1 MPEEILEVIED
12 IADEEEASYKVRVV
26 SLNNI
31 NKVVVEDWGKT
42 QILLG
47 ILLDSGYQTRVYK
60 NEKYYVIEY
69 DWLNEDWSGRK
80 LLWTE
85 EVFQY
90 E

>member
-31 NKVVVEDWGKT
+31 NKVVVEDWGKAQT
-42 QILLG
+42 LLG

>member
-1 MPEEILEVIED
+1 MLEKILEVIED
-12 IADEEEASYKVRVV
+12 VADEEEGNYKVRVV

-31 NKVVVEDWGKT
+31 NKVVVEGWDKA
-42 QILLG
+42 QMLLDILLNG
-47 ILLDSGYQTRVYK
+47 GYQARVYK

-69 DWLNEDWSGRK
+69 DWLNEDWTDRR